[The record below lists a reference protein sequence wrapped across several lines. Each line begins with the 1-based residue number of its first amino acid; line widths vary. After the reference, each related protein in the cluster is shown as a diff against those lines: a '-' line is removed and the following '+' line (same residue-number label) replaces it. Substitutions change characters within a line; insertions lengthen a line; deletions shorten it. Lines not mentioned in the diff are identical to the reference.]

1 MKNPFI
7 PYEMSVK
14 LKELGFNEKCFD
26 VYSDVK
32 SVGMFRNSPRDRT
45 PKILWQQ
52 VFDFFRKEHNLIS
65 SIVIS
70 GIDDYQ
76 IYIHCLDRRNLMFFK
91 EYKDGYFSKII
102 NFFYSNK
109 DNVYEE
115 ARLECLKKLIE
126 IVENKKG

>member
-1 MKNPFI
+1 MKNQFI
-7 PYEMSVK
+7 SYEMSVK

-52 VFDFFRKEHNLIS
+52 AFDFFREKHDLYCAITS
-65 SIVIS
+65 STMM
-70 GIDDYQ
+70 IDWTY
-76 IYIHCLDRRNLMFFK
+76 YIFK
-91 EYKDGYFSKII
+91 SANSKPLENPILEGWT
-102 NFFYSNK
+102 
-109 DNVYEE
+109 YEE
-115 ARLECLKKLIE
+115 ARLACLEKLIE

>member
-52 VFDFFRKEHNLIS
+52 AFDFLIKRVLYS
-65 SIVIS
+65 EWHLYYEPS
-70 GIDDYQ
+70 GWELKDVRNEKWYQ
-76 IYIHCLDRRNLMFFK
+76 NEKALQ
-91 EYKDGYFSKII
+91 
-102 NFFYSNK
+102 
-109 DNVYEE
+109 
-115 ARLECLKKLIE
+115 KLIE

>member
-1 MKNPFI
+1 MKKQFI
-7 PYEMSVK
+7 QYKMSVK

-32 SVGMFRNSPRDRT
+32 SVGMFGNSPRDRT

-52 VFDFFRKEHNLIS
+52 AFDFFRDNHGLIS
-65 SIVIS
+65 WIYQSNINLYHYSI
-70 GIDDYQ
+70 
-76 IYIHCLDRRNLMFFK
+76 LRNERYLSDFTVN
-91 EYKDGYFSKII
+91 E
-102 NFFYSNK
+102 NT
-109 DNVYEE
+109 YEE

>member
-1 MKNPFI
+1 MKKQFI

-52 VFDFFRKEHNLIS
+52 AFDWLFNKFSYLCVINNNIS
-65 SIVIS
+65 
-70 GIDDYQ
+70 
-76 IYIHCLDRRNLMFFK
+76 
-91 EYKDGYFSKII
+91 
-102 NFFYSNK
+102 
-109 DNVYEE
+109 YEE
-115 ARLECLKKLIE
+115 KTELLSKAIRDIQNNVSE
-126 IVENKKG
+126 

>member
-1 MKNPFI
+1 MKNQFI
-7 PYEMSVK
+7 QYEMSVK

-52 VFDFFRKEHNLIS
+52 AFDFLLNKTTDEYSLEQSNDIFFIS
-65 SIVIS
+65 YE
-70 GIDDYQ
+70 G
-76 IYIHCLDRRNLMFFK
+76 LDILR
-91 EYKDGYFSKII
+91 KII
-102 NFFYSNK
+102 VNGDRK
-109 DNVYEE
+109 LC
-115 ARLECLKKLIE
+115 LEKLIE

>member
-1 MKNPFI
+1 MKNQFVQ
-7 PYEMSVK
+7 YEMSVK

-52 VFDFFRKEHNLIS
+52 AFDFFMEKYGYIS
-65 SIVIS
+65 SVT
-70 GIDDYQ
+70 
-76 IYIHCLDRRNLMFFK
+76 
-91 EYKDGYFSKII
+91 FSKNIFRFQYGFMGGAT
-102 NFFYSNK
+102 NLFMTEYST
-109 DNVYEE
+109 YEE

>member
-1 MKNPFI
+1 MFCLALGKKKKKKKQFI

-52 VFDFFRKEHNLIS
+52 AFYFFIEKHDLYCAITS
-65 SIVIS
+65 STMM
-70 GIDDYQ
+70 IDWTY
-76 IYIHCLDRRNLMFFK
+76 YIFK
-91 EYKDGYFSKII
+91 SANSKPLENPILEGWT
-102 NFFYSNK
+102 
-109 DNVYEE
+109 YEE
-115 ARLECLKKLIE
+115 ARLACLEKLIE
-126 IVENKKG
+126 IVENKKW

>member
-1 MKNPFI
+1 MGNHSNINNMFI
-7 PYEMSVK
+7 PYELALR

-52 VFDFFRKEHNLIS
+52 AFYFFIDNHGLIS
-65 SIVIS
+65 WIYQSNINLYHYSI
-70 GIDDYQ
+70 
-76 IYIHCLDRRNLMFFK
+76 LRNERYLSDFTVN
-91 EYKDGYFSKII
+91 E
-102 NFFYSNK
+102 NT
-109 DNVYEE
+109 YEE

-126 IVENKKG
+126 IVENKLQ

>member
-1 MKNPFI
+1 MKKQFT

-52 VFDFFRKEHNLIS
+52 AFDFFMENYGYIS
-65 SIVIS
+65 SVT
-70 GIDDYQ
+70 
-76 IYIHCLDRRNLMFFK
+76 
-91 EYKDGYFSKII
+91 FSKNIFRFQYGFMGGAT
-102 NFFYSNK
+102 NLFMTEYSTYQ
-109 DNVYEE
+109 D
-115 ARLECLKKLIE
+115 ARLACLEKLIE
-126 IVENKKG
+126 LVENKKG